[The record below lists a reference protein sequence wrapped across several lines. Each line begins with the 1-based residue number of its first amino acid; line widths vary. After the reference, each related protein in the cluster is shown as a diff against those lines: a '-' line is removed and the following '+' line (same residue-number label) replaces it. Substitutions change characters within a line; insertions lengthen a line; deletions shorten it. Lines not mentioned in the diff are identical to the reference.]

1 MTVQMGP
8 VRAAVTPDK
17 QLIVWRAGRTAPGEG
32 TGQERT
38 EGMDTGTW
46 NRQEPLERN
55 AYIAQ
60 AGMSTR
66 AEILV
71 DAYHLSSKRARLRR
85 RGRGAG
91 RRGGL

>member
-1 MTVQMGP
+1 
-8 VRAAVTPDK
+8 
-17 QLIVWRAGRTAPGEG
+17 
-32 TGQERT
+32 
-38 EGMDTGTW
+38 MDTGTW